1 MDCTNE
7 IKQYIENNF
16 SEKRKIHT
24 EGVRQTAIK
33 LAEKYGADSQKAETA
48 ALFHDM
54 YRGVPDQTLNY
65 YVKHLGLDG
74 KYINNANLAHGK
86 IAAIVMERDFDITD
100 RDIINAVSY
109 HTTGRAGMSTL
120 EKVIYLADAIEPS
133 RNYPG
138 VDALRKEAERDL
150 DKACL
155 MSLTSTAE
163 FVKSSGKY
171 LDYDTIL
178 AKDDLEKIIDAKE
191 KNKLEEKNDE

>member
-1 MDCTNE
+1 
-7 IKQYIENNF
+7 
-16 SEKRKIHT
+16 
-24 EGVRQTAIK
+24 
-33 LAEKYGADSQKAETA
+33 
-48 ALFHDM
+48 
-54 YRGVPDQTLNY
+54 
-65 YVKHLGLDG
+65 
-74 KYINNANLAHGK
+74 
-86 IAAIVMERDFDITD
+86 MERDFDITD